1 MLYFDLHLNECAGVA
16 QSVEQLIRNQQVMCS
31 SHTTSS
37 KKHRKLRFSVLFCC
51 KNAENGVGQNVGQL
65 PDPHRDPHAEMHG
78 KGERAPER
86 KLLPFRC
93 SACLWDLSN
102 LRHEAAHRLCGLLLH
117 LPCGVG
123 VGAEGESGVIVP
135 EHTAD
140 GFDVHSILQCQR
152 CEGMPLRYNYDK
164 PEKPRT
170 SRVFGYLARFFILF
184 QTEKSSREVVIS

>member
-1 MLYFDLHLNECAGVA
+1 MLYFHLHLNECAGVA

-37 KKHRKLRFSVLFCC
+37 KKHRKLRFSMLFCC
-51 KNAENGVGQNVGQL
+51 KNAEKGVGQNVGQL

-93 SACLWDLSN
+93 SACLWDLAN
-102 LRHEAAHRLCGLLLH
+102 LRHEAAHFLRGLLLH

-123 VGAEGESGVIVP
+123 VGAEGESCVVVT
-135 EHTAD
+135 EH
-140 GFDVHSILQCQR
+140 
-152 CEGMPLRYNYDK
+152 
-164 PEKPRT
+164 
-170 SRVFGYLARFFILF
+170 
-184 QTEKSSREVVIS
+184 

>member
-1 MLYFDLHLNECAGVA
+1 MLYFHLHLNECAGVA

-65 PDPHRDPHAEMHG
+65 LTHIVTHTRLAVSGFAAYCQLMPHGYNEMRG
-78 KGERAPER
+78 KNQRAPER

-102 LRHEAAHRLCGLLLH
+102 LRHETAHFLCGLLLH

-123 VGAEGESGVIVP
+123 VGAERKAGVVVP
-135 EHTAD
+135 EH
-140 GFDVHSILQCQR
+140 
-152 CEGMPLRYNYDK
+152 
-164 PEKPRT
+164 
-170 SRVFGYLARFFILF
+170 
-184 QTEKSSREVVIS
+184 